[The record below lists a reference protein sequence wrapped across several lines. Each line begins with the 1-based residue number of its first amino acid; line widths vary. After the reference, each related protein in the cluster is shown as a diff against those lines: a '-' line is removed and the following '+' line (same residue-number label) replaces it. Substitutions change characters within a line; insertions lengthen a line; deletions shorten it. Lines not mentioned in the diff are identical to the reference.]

1 MSAFTPRAP
10 SITTTVEPSTY
21 TLPIASISVLGGV
34 KVGAGLAI
42 GGDGVLSATI
52 SSIAHNDLT
61 SLQGGTSAEYYHLT
75 SAQHTIATQAASSTL
90 SGYLS
95 STDWNTF
102 NSKQPAGSYE
112 VTSAKGAANG
122 YAPLGADSKIPSAY
136 IPALAITEY
145 LGNFADTTAA
155 LADAGVQASQKGDWF
170 TVSTSGG
177 QTWIVTTDLPTLLAH
192 ITKIASPTDVVTSV
206 NGYTGVVS
214 LAKADIGLGN
224 LNNPSHSLTFTT
236 SGITTLTVPTTGTLA
251 TLAGTEELTNKT
263 LNASVAKGTWTASGT
278 WTLPALTLGG
288 NVSSSG
294 NPSLNIGTGAL
305 TAGSGTFSVG
315 TKFTGSATGG
325 VNTDLWVGPSG
336 DGGLFLNSPT
346 GEAVYLG
353 INNNWIAK
361 CDSTGLAVTG
371 SVSADSTVSAVVD
384 VNSTNAN
391 GSAVRFKNSGTVNG
405 YVGSAAYIVSGG
417 ALADFGINVAG
428 ANNLIFGTN
437 DTARMT
443 LDASGR
449 LILASMPTSD
459 PGIPGALWRD
469 GVAVKVSI

>member
-21 TLPIASISVLGGV
+21 TLPIASLSTLGGI
-34 KVGAGLAI
+34 KVGTGLTI
-42 GGDGVLSATI
+42 DGDGVLTVDA
-52 SSIAHNDLT
+52 IAAILHNDLG
-61 SLQGGTSAEYYHLT
+61 SIQGGAATEYYHLT

-122 YAPLGADSKIPSAY
+122 YAPLGADSKIPSTY

-177 QTWIVTTDLPTLLAH
+177 QTWIVTTDSPTLLAH

-206 NGYTGVVS
+206 NGQTGVVS
-214 LAKADIGLGN
+214 LTKADIGLGN
-224 LNNPSHSLTFTT
+224 HNNPSHSLTFTT
-236 SGITTLTVPTTGTLA
+236 SGTTTLTVPVSGTLA

-263 LNASVAKGTWTASGT
+263 LNASVGKGTWTASGT

-305 TAGSGTFSVG
+305 TAGAGGFTTITLNG
-315 TKFTGSATGG
+315 ILTKAATITLNGIDGVTITHNLGSTDYLVKVAPTGSAPGDAGEISVVKASNTCTIYNTGR
-325 VNTDLWVGPSG
+325 S
-336 DGGLFLNSPT
+336 
-346 GEAVYLG
+346 
-353 INNNWIAK
+353 
-361 CDSTGLAVTG
+361 GLAADYEI
-371 SVSADSTVSAVVD
+371 SALV
-384 VNSTNAN
+384 
-391 GSAVRFKNSGTVNG
+391 
-405 YVGSAAYIVSGG
+405 
-417 ALADFGINVAG
+417 
-428 ANNLIFGTN
+428 
-437 DTARMT
+437 
-443 LDASGR
+443 
-449 LILASMPTSD
+449 
-459 PGIPGALWRD
+459 
-469 GVAVKVSI
+469 